1 TVRIPV
7 GTVVSSS
14 VVWNYIFYCKNIAV
28 LGRNLFDHVP
38 VCLKA

>member
-14 VVWNYIFYCKNIAV
+14 VIWKYIVYCKNTLV
-28 LGRNLFDHVP
+28 LARNVFNHVP
-38 VCLKA
+38 VLLKA